1 MKMNLLLAVMIS
13 LFGGSIGRAQII
25 DSNHRGGTT
34 ETVKAT
40 AKFPSPSK
48 GRPLN
53 PPFNGLS
60 YEKLVMP
67 KGFFPSRNVPPI
79 KLFSLIGPAA
89 LRIGGCT
96 VDQTCWG

>member
-1 MKMNLLLAVMIS
+1 MKMHLLLAVMIS

-40 AKFPSPSK
+40 VKFPPSSK

-53 PPFNGLS
+53 PAFNGLS
-60 YEKLVMP
+60 YEKLVMT
-67 KGFFPSRNVPPI
+67 KGFFTSTNVPLI
-79 KLFSLIGPAA
+79 KLFSLIGPAV
-89 LRIGGCT
+89 LRIGGGT
-96 VDQTCWG
+96 VDQTC